1 MASHPNAILD
11 PPTVTPWH
19 EQVRG
24 FAVGK
29 PLSIEAVQILD
40 EVRLALA
47 HDLNAAAAGALRLA
61 ALLGSTAVE
70 RLQLSRAKGGLA
82 PWQRRNVLSYIDSR
96 LDKPISNKSLADAAS
111 LSVSYFC
118 SAFKDS
124 FGSTPHTYLI
134 RTRLKRARDLMLRTR
149 EPLCQIA
156 LSCGFADQ
164 AHLSKLFR
172 REMGQ
177 SPNVWRRFHI
187 TERSLSRGG
196 ALAVS
201 SHRCLSGDAVE
212 ATAPMVTALARC
224 DRRTA

>member
-11 PPTVTPWH
+11 SPTVTPWL

-24 FAVGK
+24 FAAGK
-29 PLSIEAVQILD
+29 PLPIEAVQILD

-47 HDLNAAAAGALRLA
+47 HDMNAAAAGAERLA
-61 ALLGSTAVE
+61 ALLGSTVVQ
-70 RLQLSRAKGGLA
+70 RFQLPPAKGGLA

-96 LDKPISNKSLADAAS
+96 LDRPISNKNLADAAL

-118 SAFKDS
+118 SAFKGS
-124 FGSTPHTYLI
+124 FGSTPHTYII
-134 RTRLKRARDLMLRTR
+134 RTRLKRARDLMLTTR

-177 SPNVWRRFHI
+177 SPNVWRRFHT
-187 TERSLSRGG
+187 TERCAPRRG

-201 SHRCLSGDAVE
+201 PQRCLSRDAIE
-212 ATAPMVTALARC
+212 ATASTVTALARC